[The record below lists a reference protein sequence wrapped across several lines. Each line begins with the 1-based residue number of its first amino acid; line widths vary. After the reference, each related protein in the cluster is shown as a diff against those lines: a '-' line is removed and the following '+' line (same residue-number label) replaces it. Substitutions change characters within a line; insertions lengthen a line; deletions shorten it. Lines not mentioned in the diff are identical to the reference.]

1 MRTSEDVY
9 FESLVCSSWQFWR
22 RTLWMWTDKTRF
34 ADEKKI
40 SLNHKLVSSE
50 FVMFEIYNIMYI
62 EENEIAYI
70 LESLLGAPPVTLAT
84 RRRASSA
91 LRSFNWANK
100 SALVLPLN
108 SWTLIRAV
116 FHATIWNKS
125 DDIIQ
130 TKSKYSSD
138 HRNAKVTHLIKC
150 NQSRCK
156 LQWRVEAASETL
168 DTENGRNLRV

>member
-1 MRTSEDVY
+1 
-9 FESLVCSSWQFWR
+9 
-22 RTLWMWTDKTRF
+22 MWTDKTRF

-91 LRSFNWANK
+91 LRSFN
-100 SALVLPLN
+100 
-108 SWTLIRAV
+108 
-116 FHATIWNKS
+116 
-125 DDIIQ
+125 
-130 TKSKYSSD
+130 
-138 HRNAKVTHLIKC
+138 
-150 NQSRCK
+150 
-156 LQWRVEAASETL
+156 
-168 DTENGRNLRV
+168 